1 MRKLLV
7 LSFIMCSVLAACGDG
22 DGNEPKEIVLK
33 DGSQASQTIYAN
45 ETKGK
50 DEGIRFSTTG
60 PWTAEVTEATT
71 RAAGSEVDWLKL
83 NQYSG
88 DKAGDYTLTLT
99 LKENL
104 TGADRKAV
112 IRISCNGT
120 TITITVEQ
128 KAKKEDGTI
137 PEFQSGKLLSQ
148 VQYKIEYDIHGN
160 GGNVIDIGIATFT
173 YDDRNRV
180 IKISNKDEYGDESS
194 SSFTY
199 SDHAITE
206 KYDWEED
213 NYSIQQE
220 IIYTLDADNKRVESW
235 TNEERETQNGEDR
248 GYWKGKGTHH
258 YNEAGYLMSVDIRTE
273 SLHGISPDI
282 SENKDVCEWKD
293 GNLIKAGEEGKS
305 KYTTLV
311 EYSDIDNTGNLD
323 LNFLVTQTEWLDCLA
338 FEEAGIKAF
347 GYIGKRSAKLMKKET
362 DQYDNHYYTYEYKMN
377 EDGTV
382 GGVTVTEYASSGT
395 MESKRVYTLTY
406 IDAN

>member
-7 LSFIMCSVLAACGDG
+7 LSFIMCGVLAACGDG

-60 PWTAEVTEATT
+60 PWTAEVTEVTT

-120 TITITVEQ
+120 TITISVEQ

-137 PEFQSGKLLSQ
+137 PEFQSGKLLSKF
-148 VQYKIEYDIHGN
+148 QYKIEYDIYGGYGN
-160 GGNVIDIGIATFT
+160 ERDGGIGIFI

-180 IKISNKDEYGDESS
+180 VKLDYKKEYPDEASS
-194 SSFTY
+194 TFTY
-199 SDHAITE
+199 SDHTITE
-206 KYDWEED
+206 IYERKIN
-213 NYSIQQE
+213 NYIQQRE

-235 TNEERETQNGEDR
+235 TDEAFGD
-248 GYWKGKGTHH
+248 WKGWNKH
-258 YNEAGYLMSVDIRTE
+258 YYDEAGYLMAIDMWTE
-273 SLHGISPDI
+273 YTDETRPGIS
-282 SENKDVCEWKD
+282 KQRDVCEWKN
-293 GNLIKAGEEGKS
+293 GNLVKAGEGGES
-305 KYTTLV
+305 RAAALM
-311 EYSDIDNTGNLD
+311 EYGDIDNTANLD
-323 LNFLVTQTEWLDCLA
+323 LNFLLTQTEWVSCLVI
-338 FEEAGIKAF
+338 EGLGIKAC
-347 GYIGKRSAKLMKKET
+347 GYIGKRSAKLMKKEI
-362 DQYDNHYYTYEYKMN
+362 DLYEDLYYTYEYKMN

-382 GGVTVTEYASSGT
+382 GAVTVMGYTSSGK